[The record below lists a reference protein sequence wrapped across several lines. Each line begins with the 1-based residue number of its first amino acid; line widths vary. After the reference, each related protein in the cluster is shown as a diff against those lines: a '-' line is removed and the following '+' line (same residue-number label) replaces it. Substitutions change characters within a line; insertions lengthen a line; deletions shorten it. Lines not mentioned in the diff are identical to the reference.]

1 MTETT
6 SCAPAIAAIQVAF
19 PGRTFPDAT
28 AELYGRLLADLDAAA
43 VNRAVE
49 RLLKG
54 DDFLPT
60 IHRIRREV
68 AEEALALPSPEEAW
82 DMCLRGDLRRCPPE
96 VREAM
101 DAVGGRWAILR
112 SDNPTTV
119 RAQFLK
125 SYNERR
131 ANVVN
136 EYIGARALANYRR
149 ELPPQQEIGQ
159 TMASLP
165 ESATAPAPPV
175 HARWLRRAMGKPI
188 GDPTDAE
195 KSHAIQVLRDGPPE
209 HGEPDGIYIEAERIF
224 AEAGE

>member
-19 PGRTFPDAT
+19 PGRAFPDAT
-28 AELYGRLLADLDAAA
+28 AELYGRLLADLDQAA

-68 AEEALALPSPEEAW
+68 AEEALALPSSEEAW
-82 DMCLRGDLRRCPPE
+82 DMCLRGDMRRCPPE

-125 SYNERR
+125 SYLERR
-131 ANVVN
+131 TNVVN
-136 EYIGARALANYRR
+136 EFIGARPPVNYRR
-149 ELPPQQEIGQ
+149 ELPPQQEIGT

-165 ESATAPAPPV
+165 ESASAAAPPV
-175 HARWLRRAMGKPI
+175 HARWLRRMSGQDVA
-188 GDPTDAE
+188 DPTEQE
-195 KSHAIQVLRDGPPE
+195 KVHAIEVLRQGPPD

-224 AEAGE
+224 VEAGE